1 MRLIDADALLTKKF
15 ITDDID
21 SYDTIPVDEIVD
33 APTIDA
39 VEVVRCRDCVHGKVC
54 KFSAKEPDV
63 VICVQANMFP
73 LRTSPD
79 FYCAHGKKNGGE
91 VKE

>member
-1 MRLIDADALLTKKF
+1 MRLIDANALLTKKF

-39 VEVVRCRDCVHGKVC
+39 VEVVRCRDCKHYQP
-54 KFSAKEPDV
+54 EPMGSV
-63 VICVQANMFP
+63 LYCYQN
-73 LRTSPD
+73 RRWTEPD
-79 FYCAHGKKNGGE
+79 FYCADGE
-91 VKE
+91 KMDAEVEG